1 MDSKKTVKVSVD
13 KKVAPVS
20 DKELQFAFGK
30 ENYRLM
36 LIGLGV
42 IILGFI
48 LMVGGGS
55 KDPNEFNEA
64 IFNTQ
69 RLTIAPLLI
78 LAGYIIEI
86 FAIMKRPRD

>member
-1 MDSKKTVKVSVD
+1 MEVKKTVKVSAD
-13 KKVAPVS
+13 KKAAPVS
-20 DKELQFAFGK
+20 DKEQQFAFGK

-42 IILGFI
+42 IVLGFI

-55 KDPNEFNEA
+55 EDPNVFNEA

-69 RLTIAPLLI
+69 RLTIAPLMI
-78 LAGYIIEI
+78 LSGYIIEI

>member
-1 MDSKKTVKVSVD
+1 MDLKKTVKVSAD
-13 KKVAPVS
+13 KKAAPVN
-20 DKELQFAFGK
+20 DKEQQFAFGK

-42 IILGFI
+42 IVLGFI

-55 KDPNEFNEA
+55 ADPNVFNEE
-64 IFNTQ
+64 IFNTR

-78 LAGYIIEI
+78 LAGYVIEI

>member
-1 MDSKKTVKVSVD
+1 MDSKKTVKVSTD
-13 KKVAPVS
+13 KKAVPVA

-30 ENYRLM
+30 ENHRLM

-42 IILGFI
+42 IVLGFI

-55 KDPNEFNEA
+55 KDPNVFNEA

-78 LAGYIIEI
+78 LGGYIIEI